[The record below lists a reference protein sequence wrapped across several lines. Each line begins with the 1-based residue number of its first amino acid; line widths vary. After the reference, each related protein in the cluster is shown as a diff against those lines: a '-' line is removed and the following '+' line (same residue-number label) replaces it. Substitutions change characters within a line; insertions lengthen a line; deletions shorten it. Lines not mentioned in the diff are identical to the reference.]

1 MYKVVR
7 YFTDLQDND
16 HEYNVG
22 DTFPRIGLEVTDERL
37 AELASVENKQGVVL
51 IEKVAEET
59 PVAAEEA
66 EVVKK
71 ATEQVDDKPSTKK
84 PRKKKETE

>member
-16 HEYNVG
+16 HEYFAG
-22 DTFPRIGLEVTDERL
+22 DEYPRNGLEVTPERI
-37 AELASVENKQGVVL
+37 AELASADNKQGVVL
-51 IEKVAEET
+51 IEEV
-59 PVAAEEA
+59 EA
-66 EVVKK
+66 EPK
-71 ATEQVDDKPSTKK
+71 AEQKPKK